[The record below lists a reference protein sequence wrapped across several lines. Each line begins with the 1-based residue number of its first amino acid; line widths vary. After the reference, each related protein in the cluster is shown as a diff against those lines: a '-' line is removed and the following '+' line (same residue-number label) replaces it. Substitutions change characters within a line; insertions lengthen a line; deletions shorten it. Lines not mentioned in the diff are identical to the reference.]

1 MVLRFTFRL
10 PEPRLTFCSPRFAF
24 AFAFLFVEAPGLC
37 WPLPAF
43 FETGIYMALSFSSTA
58 ESIIF
63 FAMARA

>member
-1 MVLRFTFRL
+1 VIFRFTFRL

-24 AFAFLFVEAPGLC
+24 AFAFLFVEEPGLY

-43 FETGIYMALSFSSTA
+43 FETGLCMAFSFSSTA
-58 ESIIF
+58 ESIIV